1 MFWDDT
7 MIEIPKSK
15 ILVKQGII
23 IIEFIF
29 MRSINI
35 AFMFVLLGFFILYHV
50 VILWVYMY

>member
-29 MRSINI
+29 MHSINI

-50 VILWVYMY
+50 VIIWVYMY